1 MKMKKHKVYYVPLG
15 QTQKIKCTESIAD
28 EVRKDL
34 LVESGFG
41 LGHHGHIGRFSFVG
55 GSGAGSYGYSETA

>member
-1 MKMKKHKVYYVPLG
+1 MKKHKVYYVPLG
-15 QTQKIKCTESIAD
+15 QTQKVKFTESIVD

-41 LGHHGHIGRFSFVG
+41 LSLHGHIGRPGFVG
-55 GSGAGSYGYSETA
+55 GNGADSYGYSETA